1 MDGGC
6 ASSARDRLGSVLGK
20 YRLVDVLGAGG
31 TSVVY
36 EAAETTTGAR
46 VALKLL
52 HDYLSRS
59 DEVCRRFVREG
70 YLSNMLGHPGI
81 VRVLDDGTTDAGEAY
96 LVLELLEGETLE
108 QRRVKSG
115 GTLPV
120 GEVLAHADAL
130 LAVLEVAHGRSV
142 VHRDIKPSNLLLTR
156 DGVLKVL
163 DFGIARIVD
172 DGPASAT
179 SATKTGQMVGTPA
192 FMPPEQA
199 LSRPREV
206 DARTD
211 LWSVGAT
218 MFTLLSGETVH
229 VAESS
234 SEHLVKAA
242 TVPARSLVKALPGV
256 PANVEAL
263 IAKALEFAKSERW
276 QSASEMRAEL
286 ARVRED
292 PGHRIGISTAP
303 PSRKARAE
311 VPTYVTGDR
320 HERPSGRASDAS
332 MSLTGEQRSVLPRRP
347 LAAAM
352 VAVLALGAIA
362 AAAFGVVVALR
373 MGRPAVAAEKAPRA
387 AALPA
392 SAPVA
397 DPPPPAID
405 LPPPPSTTP
414 PTATATATPP
424 SAPRGA
430 KPKPTKPAPSFDVY
444 RPF

>member
-6 ASSARDRLGSVLGK
+6 ASSARDRLGRVLGT
-20 YRLVDVLGAGG
+20 YRLDDVLGAGG
-31 TSVVY
+31 TSIVY
-36 EAAETTTGAR
+36 AATEVTTGAR
-46 VALKLL
+46 VAVKLL

-59 DEVCRRFVREG
+59 AEVCRRFVREG
-70 YLSNMLGHPGI
+70 YLSNMIGHPGM
-81 VRVLDDGTTDAGEAY
+81 VRVVDDGTTDTGEAY

-108 QRRVKSG
+108 QRRVKAG

-120 GEVLAHADAL
+120 DEVLAAGDAL
-130 LAVLEVAHGRSV
+130 LDVLEAAHAHNV
-142 VHRDIKPSNLLLTR
+142 VHRDIKPSNLLVTK

-172 DGPASAT
+172 DGPA

-211 LWSVGAT
+211 LWAVGAT

-242 TVPARSLVKALPGV
+242 TVPARSLVKALPAV

-263 IAKALEFAKSERW
+263 VAKALEFSKAERW
-276 QSASEMRAEL
+276 QSAREMRVEL
-286 ARVRED
+286 VRVRKD

-303 PSRKARAE
+303 PSRKIKAE
-311 VPTYVTGDR
+311 LPTYVTG
-320 HERPSGRASDAS
+320 ERLERSSGRISEAT
-332 MSLTGEQRSVLPRRP
+332 MSLTGEHRVPPRRP
-347 LAAAM
+347 IAT
-352 VAVLALGAIA
+352 AIA
-362 AAAFGVVVALR
+362 AIAILGALAAGGFGLVVALR
-373 MGRPAVAAEKAPRA
+373 MGKSA
-387 AALPA
+387 AASETRV
-392 SAPVA
+392 SAPQPTVA
-397 DPPPPAID
+397 PEPPPPAID
-405 LPPPPSTTP
+405 PPITIDPAPP
-414 PTATATATPP
+414 ATAASEP
-424 SAPRGA
+424 GA
-430 KPKPTKPAPSFDVY
+430 KPKPVAAPAAKPKAPAKAAPSFDVY

>member
-6 ASSARDRLGSVLGK
+6 ASSARDRLGRVLGK
-20 YRLVDVLGAGG
+20 YRLDDVLGAGG
-31 TSVVY
+31 TSIVY
-36 EAAETTTGAR
+36 AATEVTTGSR
-46 VALKLL
+46 VAVKLL

-59 DEVCRRFVREG
+59 AEVCRRFVREG
-70 YLSNMLGHPGI
+70 YLSNMIGHPGM
-81 VRVLDDGTTDAGEAY
+81 VRVVDDGTSDTGEAY

-108 QRRVKSG
+108 QRRLSAG

-120 GEVLAHADAL
+120 DEVLGYGDAL
-130 LAVLEVAHGRSV
+130 LAVLEAAHAQHV
-142 VHRDIKPSNLLLTR
+142 VHRDIKPSNLLVTK

-172 DGPASAT
+172 DGPA

-211 LWSVGAT
+211 LWAVGAT

-242 TVPARSLVKALPGV
+242 TVPARSLVKALPAV

-263 IAKALEFAKSERW
+263 VAKALEFSKSERW

-286 ARVRED
+286 AKVRKD
-292 PGHRIGISTAP
+292 PGHRIGISTGP
-303 PSRKARAE
+303 PSRRLKSE
-311 VPTYVTGDR
+311 LPTYVTGDR
-320 HERPSGRASDAS
+320 PEPSSGRISEAT
-332 MSLTGEQRSVLPRRP
+332 MSLTGEHPRTTSARPIGAAIAIAFALVLGAFGIFAALRTGKP
-347 LAAAM
+347 AAASEAHAQAT
-352 VAVLALGAIA
+352 VA
-362 AAAFGVVVALR
+362 
-373 MGRPAVAAEKAPRA
+373 PE
-387 AALPA
+387 
-392 SAPVA
+392 
-397 DPPPPAID
+397 PPPPAID
-405 LPPPPSTTP
+405 PPPP
-414 PTATATATPP
+414 PTATASEPA
-424 SAPRGA
+424 A
-430 KPKPTKPAPSFDVY
+430 KPKPIPVAPLKPKAATKPAPSFDVY